1 TIPGLY
7 VIGRTLLNVPS
18 ISVSE
23 YDINSVYGAA
33 NIGFK
38 NIYFLDVTARN
49 DWSSTLPVQNNSFFY
64 PSVGLSA
71 VLTDA
76 FHVEGSFLDYAK
88 IRGSWAQAGRSGD
101 PYNTVG
107 YFSLNANT
115 FQNQPDRKSTRLN
128 SSHVKI

>member
-1 TIPGLY
+1 QSKEPLPLDRQFRFPINDPRL
-7 VIGRTLLNVPS
+7 VCNGRTLLNVPS

-115 FQNQPDRKSTRLN
+115 FQ
-128 SSHVKI
+128 